1 MFYQVF
7 LPPQVKRSVMITYK
21 HGVYDLSH
29 ELPND
34 LRLRIL
40 GNKKISGNCLNSI
53 EWQHSSQ
60 SPCQNQRFVNTR
72 RKLLKNRNWTFLV
85 VHYFTWKLELVS
97 DILWVVAVKEK
108 FDKKIELTDKI
119 NQIDLIYCFKGNT
132 AKINFM
138 ISIIVS
144 NALKKQDLVKWK

>member
-1 MFYQVF
+1 M
-7 LPPQVKRSVMITYK
+7 
-21 HGVYDLSH
+21 
-29 ELPND
+29 
-34 LRLRIL
+34 
-40 GNKKISGNCLNSI
+40 
-53 EWQHSSQ
+53 
-60 SPCQNQRFVNTR
+60 
-72 RKLLKNRNWTFLV
+72 
-85 VHYFTWKLELVS
+85 HYFTWKLELVS

>member
-1 MFYQVF
+1 MMIIKIILKKYLENYNQFDNIFLEFLMFYQVF

-53 EWQHSSQ
+53 E
-60 SPCQNQRFVNTR
+60 
-72 RKLLKNRNWTFLV
+72 
-85 VHYFTWKLELVS
+85 
-97 DILWVVAVKEK
+97 
-108 FDKKIELTDKI
+108 
-119 NQIDLIYCFKGNT
+119 
-132 AKINFM
+132 
-138 ISIIVS
+138 
-144 NALKKQDLVKWK
+144 